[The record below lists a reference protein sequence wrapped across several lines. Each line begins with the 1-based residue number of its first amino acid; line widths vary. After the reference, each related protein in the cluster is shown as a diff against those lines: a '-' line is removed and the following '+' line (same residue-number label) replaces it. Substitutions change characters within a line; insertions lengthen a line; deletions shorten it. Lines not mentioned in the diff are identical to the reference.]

1 MMYFLCVSSCRSGA
15 PSFFRRAREKIEVLE
30 GIKIGK
36 NWEKLGKTGKNWE
49 NWEKLGKTGQNWAK
63 LGKIAEIQ
71 FLRIFASFHEFW

>member
-15 PSFFRRAREKIEVLE
+15 PLFFRRAGEKIKVL
-30 GIKIGK
+30 KVMKTGK

-49 NWEKLGKTGQNWAK
+49 KLGKTGENWGK
-63 LGKIAEIQ
+63 LVKIAEIQ